1 MIKFLKPQWKTEKN
15 KDIFK
20 SVGFKIKREMNTLR
34 FITAGNVDDGKST
47 LIGRLL
53 YDSDSIHTDQL
64 GVLKQQTKQEG
75 VEVDLSLIT
84 DGLRAEREQGITIDV
99 AYKYFS
105 TQKRKFIIADA
116 PGHEQ
121 YTRNMIT
128 GASNSDL
135 IIILVDAR
143 KGITEQT
150 KRHASIGSLMGIKK
164 AILAINKIDL
174 VDYSEAIFTQIRN
187 DFEQIKSELN
197 YDEIY
202 YIPVSALVGDNIV
215 TKSSATPWYIGKALL
230 ETLETI
236 KVDSA
241 IDLESRFQVQWVIR
255 PKDDE
260 NHDYRGFSGLVLSGS
275 YSIGDKVKVL
285 PAQLETTI
293 VKIEKNLEI
302 IDTAK
307 AGDNVVLHFE
317 HNIDISRGDT
327 VVLSNHLPR
336 ESNQIDT
343 WVSWLDNAPLQLGK
357 TYLLQHRFKKV
368 RVKVQSVNQKWN
380 INDWKFVPSEE
391 IKLNDIAQITVKVNQ
406 PLYFDAF
413 DKNSKSGNAILI
425 DETSFNTVGALMF
438 L

>member
-1 MIKFLKPQWKTEKN
+1 
-15 KDIFK
+15 
-20 SVGFKIKREMNTLR
+20 MNTLK

-64 GVLKQQTKQEG
+64 GVLKKLTKQEG
-75 VEVDLSLIT
+75 VAIDLSLIT

-105 TQKRKFIIADA
+105 TKKRKFIIADA

-164 AILAINKIDL
+164 AIIAINKIDL
-174 VDYSEAIFTQIRN
+174 LNYSETTFNQIQS
-187 DFEQIKSELN
+187 DFEKIKSELN
-197 YDEIY
+197 FNEIS

-215 TKSSATPWYIGKALL
+215 TKSENTNWYQGKALL
-230 ETLETI
+230 ETLE
-236 KVDSA
+236 A
-241 IDLESRFQVQWVIR
+241 IEIETTENLASRFQVQWVIR
-255 PKDDE
+255 PKDE
-260 NHDYRGFSGLVLSGS
+260 AHHDYRGYAGLVLSGT
-275 YSIGDKVKVL
+275 YKVGDTVIVL
-285 PAQLETTI
+285 PANMATKI
-293 VKIEKNLEI
+293 VKIEKNLENI
-302 IDTAK
+302 QEAK

-317 HNIDISRGDT
+317 NNIDISRGDT
-327 VVLSNHLPR
+327 VVLYHQLPT
-336 ESNQIDT
+336 ESTQINS
-343 WVSWLDNAPLQLGK
+343 WISWLDNSPLQIGK
-357 TYLLQHRFKKV
+357 TYLLQHRFKNV
-368 RVKVQSVNQKWN
+368 RVKIQEVNQKWN
-380 INDWKFVPSEE
+380 INDWEFTKESE
-391 IKLNDIAQITVKVNQ
+391 IKLNDIGQISLRTNQ
-406 PLYFDAF
+406 PLFYDAF
-413 DKNSKSGNAILI
+413 NKNSKSGNAILI
-425 DETSFNTVGALMF
+425 DETSNNTVAALMF

>member
-1 MIKFLKPQWKTEKN
+1 
-15 KDIFK
+15 
-20 SVGFKIKREMNTLR
+20 MNTLK

-64 GVLKQQTKQEG
+64 GVLKKQTKQEG
-75 VEVDLSLIT
+75 VAIDLSLIT

-105 TQKRKFIIADA
+105 TKKRKFIIADA

-143 KGITEQT
+143 KGVTEQT

-164 AILAINKIDL
+164 AIIAINKIDL
-174 VDYSEAIFTQIRN
+174 LNYSEATFNQIQS
-187 DFEQIKSELN
+187 DFENIKSELQFN
-197 YDEIY
+197 EIH

-215 TKSSATPWYIGKALL
+215 TKSENTTWYEGKALL
-230 ETLETI
+230 ETLE
-236 KVDSA
+236 A
-241 IDLESRFQVQWVIR
+241 IEIETTENLASRFQVQWVIR
-255 PKDDE
+255 PKDE
-260 NHDYRGFSGLVLSGS
+260 AHHDYRGYAGLVLSGT
-275 YSIGDKVKVL
+275 YKVGDTVIVL
-285 PAQLETTI
+285 PANMATKI
-293 VKIEKNLEI
+293 VKIEKNLENI
-302 IDTAK
+302 QEAK

-317 HNIDISRGDT
+317 NNIDISRGDT
-327 VVLSNHLPR
+327 VVLYHQLPT
-336 ESNQIDT
+336 ESTQINS
-343 WVSWLDNAPLQLGK
+343 WISWLDNEPLQVGK
-357 TYLLQHRFKKV
+357 TYLLQHRFKNV
-368 RVKVQSVNQKWN
+368 RVKIQEVNQKWN
-380 INDWKFVPSEE
+380 INDWEFTKESE
-391 IKLNDIAQITVKVNQ
+391 IKLNDIGQISLRTNQ
-406 PLYFDAF
+406 PLFYDAF

-425 DETSFNTVGALMF
+425 DETSNNTVAALMF

>member
-1 MIKFLKPQWKTEKN
+1 
-15 KDIFK
+15 
-20 SVGFKIKREMNTLR
+20 MNTLK

-64 GVLKQQTKQEG
+64 GVLKKQTKQEG
-75 VEVDLSLIT
+75 VAIDLSLIT

-105 TQKRKFIIADA
+105 TKKRKFIIADA

-164 AILAINKIDL
+164 AIIAINKIDL
-174 VDYSEAIFTQIRN
+174 LNYSETTFNQIQS
-187 DFEQIKSELN
+187 DFEKIKSELN
-197 YDEIY
+197 FNEIS

-215 TKSSATPWYIGKALL
+215 TKSENTNWYQGKALL
-230 ETLETI
+230 ETLE
-236 KVDSA
+236 A
-241 IDLESRFQVQWVIR
+241 IEIETTENLASRFQVQWVIR
-255 PKDDE
+255 PKDE
-260 NHDYRGFSGLVLSGS
+260 AHHDYRGYAGLVLSGT
-275 YSIGDKVKVL
+275 YKVGDTVIVL
-285 PAQLETTI
+285 PANMATKI
-293 VKIEKNLEI
+293 VKIEKNLENI
-302 IDTAK
+302 QEAK

-317 HNIDISRGDT
+317 NNIDISRGDT
-327 VVLSNHLPR
+327 VVLYHQLPT
-336 ESNQIDT
+336 ESTQINS
-343 WVSWLDNAPLQLGK
+343 WISWLDNSPLQIGK
-357 TYLLQHRFKKV
+357 TYLLQHRFKNV
-368 RVKVQSVNQKWN
+368 RVKIQEVNQKWN
-380 INDWKFVPSEE
+380 INDWEFTKESE
-391 IKLNDIAQITVKVNQ
+391 IKLNDIGQISLRTNQ
-406 PLYFDAF
+406 PLFYDAF
-413 DKNSKSGNAILI
+413 NKNSKSGNAILI
-425 DETSFNTVGALMF
+425 DETSNNTVAALMF